1 MIINKPTGMYRDVI
15 PESPDDSGNIIFT
28 ISSTNPPR
36 NVLNFQQIPTGV
48 AARRRAERAADAV
61 LRRSNLGP
69 LVLTD
74 KKNNR
79 SSIIRGNSM
88 FNAGEVVEFNG
99 EPADTVNRV
108 NTALE
113 TRHDQ
118 FRISAD
124 NLGVDDDGFDNISK
138 NAENAQRAILD
149 DLEELQKQYSVLSDE
164 IVSKQNSINEL
175 TRAINGLD
183 AILSRDPSNES
194 MKDTRDQIES
204 KRSTEMQSKKDT
216 IEELNKIPDKIK
228 QKHDELRAISV
239 FVG

>member
-1 MIINKPTGMYRDVI
+1 
-15 PESPDDSGNIIFT
+15 
-28 ISSTNPPR
+28 
-36 NVLNFQQIPTGV
+36 
-48 AARRRAERAADAV
+48 
-61 LRRSNLGP
+61 
-69 LVLTD
+69 VLTD